1 MASYG
6 MSPFTEENIPQLV
19 GIKTN
24 IERYFFDAF
33 LKVDNTSKLTIT
45 SHPVEEGANIADH
58 AYLEPQTITME
69 IGMSDACVSYV
80 AGQFQ
85 QKYTRSVSAYD
96 TLLKLQAERKPLTV
110 HTRLK
115 TYKNMLIENIT
126 APDDYTTLFGL
137 RVTVTLT
144 EIITAKTQTV
154 TIENKTSAEPQKTG
168 TTKKGTVQPIPKKNI
183 SKPVQKKVEEK
194 VDNRTIADTIT
205 PNFIRDF
212 IPETWK

>member
-33 LKVDNTSKLTIT
+33 LKVDHTSKLTIT

-69 IGMSDACVSYV
+69 IGMSDTCVSYI

-115 TYKNMLIENIT
+115 TYYNMLIENIT

-154 TIENKTSAEPQKTG
+154 VIENKTSAEPQKTG
-168 TTKKGTVQPIPKKNI
+168 TTKKRNSTIYNKKEYSSTSAEESRRKN
-183 SKPVQKKVEEK
+183 SK
-194 VDNRTIADTIT
+194 
-205 PNFIRDF
+205 
-212 IPETWK
+212 

>member
-33 LKVDNTSKLTIT
+33 LKVDHTSKLTIT

-115 TYKNMLIENIT
+115 T
-126 APDDYTTLFGL
+126 
-137 RVTVTLT
+137 
-144 EIITAKTQTV
+144 AKTQTV

-194 VDNRTIADTIT
+194 IVNKSNLRGFGDWTVNT
-205 PNFIRDF
+205 FL
-212 IPETWK
+212 KK

>member
-6 MSPFTEENIPQLV
+6 MSPFTEENIAQLV

-33 LKVDNTSKLTIT
+33 LKVDHTSKLTIT

-69 IGMSDACVSYV
+69 IGMSDTCVSYV

-96 TLLKLQAERKPLTV
+96 TLLKLQAERKPLTI

-115 TYKNMLIENIT
+115 TYYNMLIENIT

-154 TIENKTSAEPQKTG
+154 VIENKTSAEPQKTG
-168 TTKKGTVQPIPKKNI
+168 TTKKGTVQPIAKKNI
-183 SKPVQKKVEEK
+183 SQPVQKKVEEK
-194 VDNRTIADTIT
+194 VVNRSVARSFGDWTVNT
-205 PNFIRDF
+205 FL
-212 IPETWK
+212 KH

>member
-6 MSPFTEENIPQLV
+6 MPPYREEDIPQLV

-24 IERYFFDAF
+24 IESYFFDAF
-33 LKVDNTSKLTIT
+33 LKVDHTSKLTMT
-45 SHPVEEGANIADH
+45 SHPVEQGANITDH

-80 AGQFQ
+80 SGQFQ

-96 TLLKLQAERKPLTV
+96 TLLKLQAERQPLTV

-168 TTKKGTVQPIPKKNI
+168 TTKKGTVQPIPKKNV
-183 SKPVQKKVEEK
+183 SKPVQAKVEEK
-194 VDNRTIADTIT
+194 VYNKTILESMFGKYI
-205 PNFIRDF
+205 
-212 IPETWK
+212 

>member
-6 MSPFTEENIPQLV
+6 VPPYREEDIPQLV

-24 IERYFFDAF
+24 IEGYFFDAF
-33 LKVDNTSKLTIT
+33 LKVDHTSKLTIT

-58 AYLEPQTITME
+58 AYLEPQTLTME
-69 IGMSDACVSYV
+69 IGMSDACVSYIF
-80 AGQFQ
+80 GQFR

-96 TLLKLQAERKPLTV
+96 TLLRLQAERTPLTV

-154 TIENKTSAEPQKTG
+154 VIENKTSAEPQKTG
-168 TTKKGTVQPIPKKNI
+168 STKKGTVQPVPKKNI

-194 VDNRTIADTIT
+194 VVNKSALERIT
-205 PNFIRDF
+205 PDGAFKDF
-212 IPETWK
+212 LHGH